1 MKNLLKVF
9 IASILL
15 VITLLTLMLFGT
27 TGNLEFLI
35 LTPFTLLAFALH
47 LKEKTN

>member
-1 MKNLLKVF
+1 MKTLLNVF

-27 TGNLEFLI
+27 TGNLEFLF
-35 LTPFTLLAFALH
+35 LTPFTLWAFALH
-47 LKEKTN
+47 LQEKN